1 MLPCYRNDYA
11 TTPTRGF
18 QADHHASLALPD
30 VNRSPRFSARK
41 PGHIKPARQ
50 PPSKEGMMELL
61 IGFVATLFISLLIFR
76 K

>member
-1 MLPCYRNDYA
+1 VDHVQYRE
-11 TTPTRGF
+11 
-18 QADHHASLALPD
+18 
-30 VNRSPRFSARK
+30 SPFSARK

-50 PPSKEGMMELL
+50 PPFKEGTMELL

>member
-1 MLPCYRNDYA
+1 MRSSLRLRSSKSATLPGLA
-11 TTPTRGF
+11 P
-18 QADHHASLALPD
+18 QKVDHVQHQSFP
-30 VNRSPRFSARK
+30 FSARK

-50 PPSKEGMMELL
+50 PPIKEGTMELL

>member
-1 MLPCYRNDYA
+1 MPGLRPRKV
-11 TTPTRGF
+11 
-18 QADHHASLALPD
+18 DHVQH
-30 VNRSPRFSARK
+30 RSFPFSARK

-50 PPSKEGMMELL
+50 PPIKEGTMELL